1 MRRKSASAH
10 WPARTLGF
18 ATVVSFGCLL
28 FGALWLISLST
39 TLAADPSVPAN
50 VDSHLQ
56 RLIER
61 ARSAAASNV
70 APQTLARPQ
79 AQVDTTD
86 IPGRFDAQGRVL
98 VDIHLDG
105 TQRIDAIEQALN
117 SQQIRIQAKNAT
129 FHHGVIAAYVT
140 PGQAETAARVP
151 GVRAVVMEGK
161 PHANVGKV
169 TSEGAVVLKTNLL
182 NKRGIKGDGITVGVL
197 SDSFNTAQLNVQS
210 PPVTTAAD
218 DVRTGDLP
226 VVNVLEDFV
235 DKNGL
240 GGTDEGRAMCQI
252 VYDLAPHCNLA
263 FATAF
268 VSEIDFA
275 NNIVALRTQANCD
288 VIVDDVS
295 YSDDPVFSDGLL
307 AQAVNTVAF
316 STSAPG
322 HPAVYC
328 SSAGNEGANGYISTY
343 RDLTDNFVR
352 AAGNHGNL
360 KLGKVPAALTA
371 GGWHNWNPNGGK
383 EPVTTFEV
391 PPADPSFA
399 GFTYNFFLQWD
410 DVFFQD
416 HGITTNFNI
425 LIFDKNG
432 NYRPE
437 LSGTSD
443 AFTIL
448 EAYQQT
454 GNLVLGKTYQIA
466 ITRTTKKDPLAP
478 PPPAAH
484 QLSIQTFL
492 DGLGN
497 ITGKYFPN
505 AQSPDASP
513 LNVQTTYGHNS
524 ANGAIDVAAYVYDW
538 TAEKPFQPVIEPYTS
553 PGPVAIYFD
562 QNGNRLATPELRFK
576 PEVAAVDGV
585 GTTFF
590 GVPYQAD
597 QFAFFG
603 TSAAAPHVAG
613 VAALIIQAAGGPGSI
628 GPDSVKFALETTTP
642 VRDIGPLVCA
652 ARGASSSG
660 FVTVTARGSVTD
672 GPNYLTVVTYLGNPG
687 QSLDSLTIDASKG
700 HLIFDTKGENP
711 APTIGTTVGIA
722 RSDISFVKGP
732 ASPLLTL
739 HFKPGKFVPGD
750 SVSFTIDQDNALTGV
765 SGSQSDY
772 LGAGTKFIASFGP
785 TKDTVSGA
793 FQNTFGFGFNRSD
806 GFGLVDAQAAVDLII
821 GPAAKPAPLA
831 QLRKEPFS
839 NSTVPNTQLAPASWV
854 LALDNE
860 VREEKRRDPLSPTCP
875 P

>member
-1 MRRKSASAH
+1 MRRKCSSSH
-10 WPARTLGF
+10 SLLRTLGF
-18 ATVVSFGCLL
+18 ATAVSFGCLL

-56 RLIER
+56 RLIQR
-61 ARSAAASNV
+61 ARNAATSNV
-70 APQTLARPQ
+70 AQQT
-79 AQVDTTD
+79 QVDTTG
-86 IPGRFDAQGRVL
+86 IPGRFDAQGRAL

-105 TQRIDAIEQALN
+105 TQPIDAVEHALN

-140 PGQAETAARVP
+140 PGQAETAARMP

-169 TSEGAVVLKTNLL
+169 TSEGTVVLKTDLVNA
-182 NKRGIKGDGITVGVL
+182 RGIKGDGITVGVL
-197 SDSFNTAQLNVQS
+197 SDSFNTALLNVQS
-210 PPVTTAAD
+210 PPFTTAAD

-226 VVNVLEDFV
+226 VVNVLEDF
-235 DKNGL
+235 DNNGL

-252 VYDLAPHCNLA
+252 VYDMAPHCKLA

-275 NNIVALRTQANCD
+275 NNIVALRTQAHCD
-288 VIVDDVS
+288 VIVDDIS

-322 HPAVYC
+322 QTAVYC

-343 RDLTDNFVR
+343 RDLTDKFVR

-360 KLGKVPAALTA
+360 KLGQVPAALTA

-383 EPVTTFEV
+383 EPVTTFDV

-399 GFTYNFFLQWD
+399 GFTYMFFLQWD
-410 DVFFQD
+410 DAFFQD

-425 LIFDKNG
+425 LVFDKNG
-432 NYRPE
+432 NYHPE

-443 AFTIL
+443 AFSIL

-454 GNLVLGKTYQIA
+454 GNLVLGTTYQMA
-466 ITRTTKKDPLAP
+466 ITRTKKRDPLAP

-492 DGLGN
+492 DGIGN
-497 ITGKYFPN
+497 ITGKYFH
-505 AQSPDASP
+505 ASP

-538 TAEKPFQPVIEPYTS
+538 TDKKPYQPVIEPYTS

-562 QNGNRLATPELRFK
+562 QNGKRLATPELRAK
-576 PEVAAVDGV
+576 PEVAGVDGV

-590 GVPYQAD
+590 GGPYQAD

-603 TSAAAPHVAG
+603 TSASAPHIAG

-628 GPDSVKFALETTTP
+628 DPGSVKAVLEATTP
-642 VRDIGPLVCA
+642 VRDIDPLVCA
-652 ARGASSSG
+652 ALGASSSG
-660 FVTVTARGSVTD
+660 FVSVTARGSVTD
-672 GPNYLTVVTYLGNPG
+672 GPNYLTVTYLGHPG
-687 QSLDSLTIDASKG
+687 QSLESLTIDASKG
-700 HLIFDTKGENP
+700 DLIFATKAANP

-722 RSDISFVKGP
+722 PSDISFVTGP

-739 HFKPGKFVPGD
+739 HFRPGKFVAGD

-785 TKDTVSGA
+785 TKDTVTAA
-793 FQNTFGFGFNRSD
+793 FQNTFGSGFNRAD
-806 GFGLVDAQAAVDLII
+806 GLGLVDAQAAVDLII
-821 GPAAKPAPLA
+821 GPASKPAP
-831 QLRKEPFS
+831 
-839 NSTVPNTQLAPASWV
+839 
-854 LALDNE
+854 
-860 VREEKRRDPLSPTCP
+860 
-875 P
+875 